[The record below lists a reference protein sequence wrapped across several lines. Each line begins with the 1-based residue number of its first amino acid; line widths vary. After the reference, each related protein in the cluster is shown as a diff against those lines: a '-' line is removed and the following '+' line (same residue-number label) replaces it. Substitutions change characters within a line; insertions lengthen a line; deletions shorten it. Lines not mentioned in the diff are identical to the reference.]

1 RGLPAGRSVLPVKRC
16 ALKIFL
22 PHPQAHAKALGQ
34 PLQAHFAFLLGAK
47 KLGSQIVGIG
57 LRQLLFRAIATAVML
72 CQDLL

>member
-1 RGLPAGRSVLPVKRC
+1 LPVKRC

-47 KLGSQIVGIG
+47 NLARKSLESVGAS
-57 LRQLLFRAIATAVML
+57 LFFEPSPE
-72 CQDLL
+72 Q